1 MLPSSYVIR
10 FAFAPTVFS
19 PFAGGFPSASASSAE
34 QQTWAMRLRS
44 AALVAMA
51 GGPAGVCVRACGR
64 ADVLVGASAR
74 LPPAPH
80 LFVCLSHDACAAA
93 CRAACSRGELLR
105 PRPPPAGLFHGEAF
119 ARVWWSAT
127 AAAHT
132 TDHDGR
138 VRAHAKGEEG
148 EDEGRAAPGR
158 PDR

>member
-19 PFAGGFPSASASSAE
+19 PFAGGFPSTSASSAE

-64 ADVLVGASAR
+64 DDELVGVSAR
-74 LPPAPH
+74 LQPAPH
-80 LFVCLSHDACAAA
+80 LFVCLSHAACAAA
-93 CRAACSRGELLR
+93 CRAACSRGELLC
-105 PRPPPAGLFHGEAF
+105 PRSPTAGLFHGEAF
-119 ARVWWSAT
+119 ARVGWSAT

-132 TDHDGR
+132 TDYDGR
-138 VRAHAKGEEG
+138 VCAHPKGEEG
-148 EDEGRAAPGR
+148 EAEGRAAPRR